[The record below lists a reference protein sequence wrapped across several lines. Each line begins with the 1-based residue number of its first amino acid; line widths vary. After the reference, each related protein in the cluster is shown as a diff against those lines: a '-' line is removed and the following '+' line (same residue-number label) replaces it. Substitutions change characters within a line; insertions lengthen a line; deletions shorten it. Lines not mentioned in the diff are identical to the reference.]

1 MADLNTLLE
10 KLKSWTQSYINPVAS
25 MDINEAIKQIMAMAI
40 EIEKLKTE
48 IADLQEQLKTER
60 TPKPKTK
67 SKKAAD

>member
-25 MDINEAIKQIMAMAI
+25 MDISEAIKQIMAMEI

-48 IADLQEQLKTER
+48 IADLQEQLKSER

>member
-25 MDINEAIKQIMAMAI
+25 MDISEAIKQIMAMEI

-48 IADLQEQLKTER
+48 IADLQEQLKSER

-67 SKKAAD
+67 SKKAAN